1 MIVIIVID
9 KNNVIILVRSYI
21 VYFKYSIASQN
32 FTTIIIVVLKTIQF
46 KILNLLLSANMSS
59 LLVMLSIFR

>member
-46 KILNLLLSANMSS
+46 KILNLLLSANISS